1 MAINIIP
8 DETIYYY
15 YQYGPSPGVYTEQTS
30 VMIADAG
37 QPHEV
42 VINDLIPN
50 TKYFYRMQYRVPDF
64 GWVTR
69 DEYSFQTQRAVGD
82 TFVFSITTDGHATAT
97 ANHIQTMSNLI
108 DDQPDFLIDIGDTFM
123 VDNMVSQEEVNDAYL
138 VQRDPIFFGGIGHYA
153 PIFLAI
159 GNHEEEEGWNF
170 DDQPFSAAL
179 GSVQAR
185 KAFFPTPIDQGE
197 GGFYSGNTDIL
208 PDIDEAIYGDQY
220 REDYYAWEWGDALFV
235 VIDPFHYT
243 MELPYQQG
251 TAGEGYDDP
260 VTGDQWSW
268 TLGAQQFNWFKQTL
282 ENSTAKYK
290 FVFSHNVTGGILR
303 PIIDVDP
310 GYVRGG
316 AEAAAYFEWG
326 GYNADGTW
334 GFSDHRDLDDFGDTP
349 IHQIMVNNHVS
360 AYFHGH
366 DHIFAY
372 EIRDGIV
379 YQAVPSAGYN
389 VSFAGIYDEEETD
402 PDYDTI
408 AVFRSMLGHLRVT
421 VTSDEA
427 TVEFVRSSSTDQ
439 FINQSV
445 QYTYTIAP
453 AE

>member
-1 MAINIIP
+1 
-8 DETIYYY
+8 
-15 YQYGPSPGVYTEQTS
+15 
-30 VMIADAG
+30 
-37 QPHEV
+37 
-42 VINDLIPN
+42 
-50 TKYFYRMQYRVPDF
+50 
-64 GWVTR
+64 
-69 DEYSFQTQRAVGD
+69 
-82 TFVFSITTDGHATAT
+82 
-97 ANHIQTMSNLI
+97 MSNLI
-108 DDQPDFLIDIGDTFM
+108 DDQPDFHIDLGDTFM
-123 VDNMVSQEEVNDAYL
+123 VDDLISQEEVNDAYL

-208 PDIDEAIYGDQY
+208 SDIDEIIYGDQY

-235 VIDPFHYT
+235 VIDPYHYT
-243 MELPYQQG
+243 MELPYDQG
-251 TAGEGYDDP
+251 VAGEGYDDP
-260 VTGDQWSW
+260 FTGDQWSW

-303 PIIDVDP
+303 PIIEVDP

-334 GFSDHRDLDDFGDTP
+334 GFSDHRDPEDFGDTP

-366 DHIFAY
+366 DHMFAY

-379 YQAVPSAGYN
+379 YQEVPSAGFGY
-389 VSFAGIYDEEETD
+389 SFPGIYNEDETD

-408 AVFRSMLGHLRVT
+408 AVFMSLLGHLRVT
-421 VTSDEA
+421 VTSNVA
-427 TVEFVRSSSTDQ
+427 TVEFVRSSSSYPS
-439 FINQSV
+439 INQFVRYS
-445 QYTYTIAP
+445 YTIAP